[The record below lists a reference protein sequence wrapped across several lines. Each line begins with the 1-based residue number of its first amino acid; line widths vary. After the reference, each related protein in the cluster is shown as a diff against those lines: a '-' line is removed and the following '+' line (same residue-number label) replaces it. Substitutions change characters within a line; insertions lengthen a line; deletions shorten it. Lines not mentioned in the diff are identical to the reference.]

1 LSILHTMFHSKTLDT
16 RADHDFLPAPAA
28 PDTTTPHGEPRQ
40 RMAMLVAL
48 ALLIVALGVVIYRD
62 RDFWFPETQESEDQL
77 EPVPVTATTPQQQV
91 AKALIEEP
99 AAKQPS
105 ALTSK
110 TATPGTKPHIAK
122 PRVKPSPAAAAS
134 TKVASAPVAGSA
146 SVPSAK
152 VSSPVPALA
161 SSTAPS
167 ASAAFSAAAA
177 TAPSATPLAPSGQPV
192 NATATRTVL
201 PPLEVE
207 VVAGDNHSTVRPGT
221 NSVRVDLK
229 PGTPPKPVTDASMA
243 GNAPATAAGVTT
255 NATERVQMSAGAAE
269 VVGQP
274 VQPGYPM
281 LARQMRVQGSVLLQA
296 LIGRD
301 GSIQDL
307 HVLSGPAILANAAQE
322 AVRQWR
328 FKPHYLGNEAVETQA
343 KITVNFTISTN

>member
-1 LSILHTMFHSKTLDT
+1 LSILHTMFHSKTLST
-16 RADHDFLPAPAA
+16 RADQDFLPAPA
-28 PDTTTPHGEPRQ
+28 TPEATKTRREPRQ

-62 RDFWFPETQESEDQL
+62 RDFWFPDTQESEDQL
-77 EPVPVTATTPQQQV
+77 EPVPVNATTPEQQV
-91 AKALIEEP
+91 AKALVEQP

-105 ALTSK
+105 APTTK
-110 TATPGTKPHIAK
+110 TTTPGTKPHVAK
-122 PRVKPSPAAAAS
+122 PMVKPSAAAAS
-134 TKVASAPVAGSA
+134 ATKVASAGAAA
-146 SVPSAK
+146 STPAPSAK
-152 VSSPVPALA
+152 VSSSAVA
-161 SSTAPS
+161 SSTPPSAPAVASTAAS
-167 ASAAFSAAAA
+167 ASA
-177 TAPSATPLAPSGQPV
+177 PSSTPLTPSGQPA

-221 NSVRVDLK
+221 NSVHVDLK
-229 PGTPPKPVTDASMA
+229 PGSPPKPVTDASMA
-243 GNAPATAAGVTT
+243 GNAPATAASVTT
-255 NATERVQMSAGAAE
+255 NATERVQMSSGAAE
-269 VVGQP
+269 VVSQP

-281 LARQMRVQGSVLLQA
+281 LARQMKVQGSVNLQA

-328 FKPHYLGNEAVETQA
+328 FKPHYLGSEAVETQA